1 MAGLLRIWCVL
12 PLLALI
18 LSACAGAEP
27 RPGEARIPKDAV
39 VTHRAV
45 FIGTNNHDTTGTI
58 SLYQSR
64 SYPVLVF
71 EPNFS
76 VSDAAGAMVALG
88 TDGYRADTV
97 LGGLLRPSGRQ
108 VYAVPR
114 DLDLRRFNEVWL
126 WSPYADKPIGL
137 ARLTAI

>member
-1 MAGLLRIWCVL
+1 MAGRFRIRLML
-12 PLLALI
+12 PLLALM

-27 RPGEARIPKDAV
+27 RPGEARIPKGAV

-58 SLYQSR
+58 SLYQSP
-64 SYPVLVF
+64 SYPVIVF

-76 VSDAAGAMVALG
+76 VSDAAGAVVALG
-88 TDGYRADTV
+88 TNGYRADSA

-114 DLDLRRFNEVWL
+114 DLDLRNFNEVWL